1 MHITSQVSI
10 LSRVAVGDIR
20 AAARLGTLKYWERW
34 RAKYPIFNCL
44 AHHVAAGEMMDIHG
58 LDAMGA
64 LIFLAHTRNDGFE
77 GFLASI
83 SDGEC
88 EGAMQDLRAENW
100 KTGACRHCPLIE
112 STRKA
117 GDEMAARGDFEF
129 ATLLLSIARCLA
141 LLLIV
146 AKARDEIA
154 GIGEDDEVIKGI
166 LFDPDDDPP

>member
-1 MHITSQVSI
+1 MQITSQVSI

-20 AAARLGTLKYWERW
+20 AAAGLGTMKYWRSW
-34 RAKYPIFNCL
+34 QARYPIFNCL
-44 AHHVAAGEMMDIHG
+44 ARQVAAGNNLGLGG

-83 SDGEC
+83 SEAEG
-88 EGAMQDLRAENW
+88 EGAMQDVRFENW
-100 KTGACRHCPLIE
+100 TTGDCRDFPLIVA
-112 STRKA
+112 TRKA
-117 GDEMAARGDFEF
+117 GDELAAKGNQAR
-129 ATLLLSIARCLA
+129 AALLFSVARCLA

-146 AKARDEIA
+146 AEARDELA
-154 GIGEDDEVIKGI
+154 GIGRDDAAINGI